1 MLIQCWSTVYD
12 AGPTL
17 DQHCNRSGLNCG
29 CLFTQLLSDTV
40 SNQLLAPSHAYKVL
54 KINGETVAR
63 MQEIAH
69 TAYFFIIV
77 FRVGCPR
84 TPLEG
89 RARLRRTKESSSCG
103 PGQNLPFF
111 QIKRLASMVA

>member
-29 CLFTQLLSDTV
+29 CLFTQLLSDIV
-40 SNQLLAPSHAYKVL
+40 SNQLLAPSHAYKLL

-69 TAYFFIIV
+69 TARLGAKVLGTSVLWYSSTDFAVLVGTQYLYF
-77 FRVGCPR
+77 
-84 TPLEG
+84 
-89 RARLRRTKESSSCG
+89 
-103 PGQNLPFF
+103 
-111 QIKRLASMVA
+111 